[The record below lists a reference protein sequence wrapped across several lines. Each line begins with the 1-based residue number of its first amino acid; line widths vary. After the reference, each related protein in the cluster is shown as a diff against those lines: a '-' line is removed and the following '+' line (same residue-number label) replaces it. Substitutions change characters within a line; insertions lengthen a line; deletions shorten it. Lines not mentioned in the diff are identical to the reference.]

1 MISNVGNTS
10 FGLEDVNQRIL
21 EYIVKEKEQRERR
34 NGQLRVKSA
43 EIKKETINEYS
54 NLIEYIKRLVLT
66 DDNMKIDLSSLN
78 RNVNNRKNLISK
90 SSTKTK
96 KSTTISN
103 SNYELSISRK
113 LISKTL
119 CKDIYDWSI
128 AHIQKA
134 ITQADITDKQ
144 LDEIIIIGN
153 KSKMPGFYEI
163 LKEMYSKKKISF
175 VDDDDLALGAAIVGR
190 KSKYQQIK
198 VTEVL
203 CKSIGIGLYTG
214 VITYL
219 LFRNS
224 SLPCVGGCVYSTL
237 IDDQES
243 MVLDVY
249 EGERPHIKFCRY
261 LGEVTV
267 LALPKVVFFLI

>member
-1 MISNVGNTS
+1 
-10 FGLEDVNQRIL
+10 L
-21 EYIVKEKEQRERR
+21 EYIVKEKEQRDRR

-43 EIKKETINEYS
+43 QANRKETINEYS

-78 RNVNNRKNLISK
+78 RNKSLTSK
-90 SSTKTK
+90 SIKPK
-96 KSTTISN
+96 KSSQISN
-103 SNYELSISRK
+103 INNELSISKK

-119 CKDIYDWSI
+119 CKDIYDWSLV
-128 AHIQKA
+128 HIEKA
-134 ITQADITDKQ
+134 ILQANINDKQ
-144 LDEIIIIGN
+144 LDEIIVIGN

-163 LKEMYSKKKISF
+163 LKEMFSRKKISF

-267 LALPKVVFFLI
+267 LGLPKVVLFFFRK